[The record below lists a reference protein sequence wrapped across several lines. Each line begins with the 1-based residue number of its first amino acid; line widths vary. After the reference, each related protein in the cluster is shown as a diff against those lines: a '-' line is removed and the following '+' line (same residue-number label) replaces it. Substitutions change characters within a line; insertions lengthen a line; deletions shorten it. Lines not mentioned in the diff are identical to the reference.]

1 MHSPEPPLPAP
12 PPTQPPPLASPPPTL
27 LWRRVA
33 AYLLDVALLFAVLA
47 PLAFLVKQLTG
58 FVPETPA
65 ATWRLQLLEFSLPSW
80 CYFAIADASAR
91 GATLGKR
98 LLGLRVVTTAGE
110 RLAPGRAFART
121 ALKLLPW
128 ELSHLFAFALGERFG
143 ELTLL
148 QSSGLVVANLLALA
162 WLLLAIASRGATSAH
177 DRIVATRV
185 HNSCAKSVRAGTT
198 QGSRRAKQSA
208 AT

>member
-1 MHSPEPPLPAP
+1 MHSPAP
-12 PPTQPPPLASPPPTL
+12 PPTEPPAPPPAASPRATL
-27 LWRRVA
+27 LWRRAA
-33 AYLLDVALLFAVLA
+33 AYLLDIALLFALLA

-58 FVPETPA
+58 FAPETPA

-98 LLGLRVVTTAGE
+98 LLGLRVVTAAGQ

-128 ELSHLFAFALGERFG
+128 ELSHLSAFALGDRFG
-143 ELTLL
+143 ELTAL
-148 QSSGLVVANLLALA
+148 QSSGLVVANLLALT
-162 WLLLAIASRGATSAH
+162 WLLLALASRGATSAH
-177 DRIVATRV
+177 DRLVATRV
-185 HNSCAKSVRAGTT
+185 ERVGRSLSD
-198 QGSRRAKQSA
+198 
-208 AT
+208 ATR

>member
-1 MHSPEPPLPAP
+1 MHSPKPPLHAP
-12 PPTQPPPLASPPPTL
+12 PPPAWPQPTI
-27 LWRRVA
+27 LWRRGA
-33 AYLLDVALLFAVLA
+33 AYLLDVTLLFAVLA
-47 PLAFLVKQLTG
+47 PLAFLVQQLTG

-65 ATWRLQLLEFSLPSW
+65 ATWRLQLLEFTLPSW
-80 CYFAIADASAR
+80 CYFAFADASAR

-98 LLGLRVVTTAGE
+98 LLGLRVVTATGE

-128 ELSHLFAFALGERFG
+128 ELSHLFAFALGDRFG

-162 WLLLAIASRGATSAH
+162 WLLLALASRGATSAH
-177 DRIVATRV
+177 DRIIATRV
-185 HNSCAKSVRAGTT
+185 ERVQES
-198 QGSRRAKQSA
+198 
-208 AT
+208 